1 MNVVNNDV
9 TRQKKATNQEKIWRM
24 RRDFKLMDNCSR
36 PQEEESH
43 IRVQHTKLSRQR
55 KKEPKIARDNIK
67 DFERFK
73 TEDLSRKWWETWL
86 KTTSIRFVALHID
99 SCKVLLT
106 CKMYTTQNKK
116 KIAAKIQIVNKQLT
130 FQALHIV

>member
-55 KKEPKIARDNIK
+55 KKEPKIARDNVK
-67 DFERFK
+67 DFFERFK
-73 TEDLSRKWWETWL
+73 TEDLSRTMVGNLVKNDL
-86 KTTSIRFVALHID
+86 NPICSITHRFLQGFANV
-99 SCKVLLT
+99 
-106 CKMYTTQNKK
+106 
-116 KIAAKIQIVNKQLT
+116 
-130 FQALHIV
+130 

>member
-55 KKEPKIARDNIK
+55 KKG
-67 DFERFK
+67 
-73 TEDLSRKWWETWL
+73 
-86 KTTSIRFVALHID
+86 
-99 SCKVLLT
+99 
-106 CKMYTTQNKK
+106 TQNCQRQHKG
-116 KIAAKIQIVNKQLT
+116 
-130 FQALHIV
+130 F

>member
-73 TEDLSRKWWETWL
+73 TEDLSRTMVGNLVKNDFNPIC
-86 KTTSIRFVALHID
+86 SITHRF
-99 SCKVLLT
+99 KVLLT
-106 CKMYTTQNKK
+106 CKIFWRQNSNCKQT
-116 KIAAKIQIVNKQLT
+116 AENVNK
-130 FQALHIV
+130 

>member
-36 PQEEESH
+36 PREEESH

-73 TEDLSRKWWETWL
+73 TEDLSRTMVGNLVKNDFNPIC
-86 KTTSIRFVALHID
+86 SITHRF
-99 SCKVLLT
+99 KVLLT
-106 CKMYTTQNKK
+106 CKIFWRQNS
-116 KIAAKIQIVNKQLT
+116 NCKQT
-130 FQALHIV
+130 AENVSK